1 MAEKCSILFQ
11 FRVYLGR
18 VEQKERKKM
27 LFCNIKG
34 GNILGNSYKICFL
47 GYRKLREMAQQV
59 IDKLNYQDTTVVM
72 KECAIETLEQVVNEA
87 DSEGCQVF
95 VAGSANAEEFK
106 QRFSEHLVELHI
118 DMSDYVY
125 CLCRARDMGARRVGV
140 TIYRKSRQMNFEAL
154 QELAGIPIEPIYF
167 ESEPELTYLL
177 EYTSCDCVIGAS
189 LTVEVAERLGLPCIL
204 IYDGEYTIRTSIE
217 RARLLAAELQAS
229 SRKEAI
235 TDALVRDVPAGII
248 ITDENDR
255 ITTFNQQAKALVG
268 LQGRK
273 LRGLELGE
281 LVPPLSYNAFYK
293 SGQIKTDHIHLLNG
307 TMVRCVQTQL
317 QQGNRQVGMLIT
329 MLPDSSRRK
338 KTADT
343 QKFVARHQWKDLVG
357 DSVAITQAMTAGKQL
372 AQTEEHIMILGESG
386 TGKSFFAQ
394 CIHQSSPHASEPFV
408 VINATVVGQDASRTL
423 FGSEEG
429 TNDHAGLFELAGNG
443 TIVLQGLGGASESF
457 FACLR
462 QVLVYHSFFSVGGTT
477 LKVFQARII
486 TLLEPEEAGTV
497 SLRGQKELWKELDEL
512 LRFYAWPTNLIT
524 LSAVVKRYVYLYR
537 QAMNPSPGVKRQLLI
552 KAIGEDELLE
562 QLRQEYPAL
571 QDPAGSTPEAI
582 VEGVAEMKRLL
593 KYNDNTIADKL
604 GFGRTTLWRM
614 QKKSG
619 AAKAKK
625 EE

>member
-27 LFCNIKG
+27 LFRNIKG

-177 EYTSCDCVIGAS
+177 EHTSCDCVIGAS

-217 RARLLAAELQAS
+217 RARVLAAELQAS

-255 ITTFNQQAKALVG
+255 ITTFNQQAKALG
-268 LQGRK
+268 GPAGPQAPGPGAGR
-273 LRGLELGE
+273 
-281 LVPPLSYNAFYK
+281 
-293 SGQIKTDHIHLLNG
+293 
-307 TMVRCVQTQL
+307 
-317 QQGNRQVGMLIT
+317 
-329 MLPDSSRRK
+329 
-338 KTADT
+338 
-343 QKFVARHQWKDLVG
+343 
-357 DSVAITQAMTAGKQL
+357 AG
-372 AQTEEHIMILGESG
+372 S
-386 TGKSFFAQ
+386 
-394 CIHQSSPHASEPFV
+394 
-408 VINATVVGQDASRTL
+408 
-423 FGSEEG
+423 
-429 TNDHAGLFELAGNG
+429 
-443 TIVLQGLGGASESF
+443 
-457 FACLR
+457 
-462 QVLVYHSFFSVGGTT
+462 
-477 LKVFQARII
+477 
-486 TLLEPEEAGTV
+486 
-497 SLRGQKELWKELDEL
+497 
-512 LRFYAWPTNLIT
+512 
-524 LSAVVKRYVYLYR
+524 
-537 QAMNPSPGVKRQLLI
+537 
-552 KAIGEDELLE
+552 
-562 QLRQEYPAL
+562 PAL
-571 QDPAGSTPEAI
+571 
-582 VEGVAEMKRLL
+582 L
-593 KYNDNTIADKL
+593 
-604 GFGRTTLWRM
+604 
-614 QKKSG
+614 
-619 AAKAKK
+619 
-625 EE
+625 